1 MRLARLMSSGQAC
14 APTSSIDSS
23 RKAKRHS
30 RSALKRLVYQQCAAL
45 WVSWTTG
52 CEKLAILA
60 AVERHDNDQRDELA
74 KEQKENLQKQ
84 AAALD
89 REIAQVSTQIPATA
103 AYADT
108 LKQLA
113 DRLVP
118 MAAKSNIAHM
128 DFEVRRESYMASHF
142 WRICAARPFNCRPD
156 GKPEPPKM
164 AEPQGCI
171 DIGRSIDARLLR
183 ARGLVGL

>member
-1 MRLARLMSSGQAC
+1 MSSGQAC
-14 APTSSIDSS
+14 APASSIDSS
-23 RKAKRHS
+23 RKAKRHC

-60 AVERHDNDQRDELA
+60 AGERHDNDQRDELA

-113 DRLVP
+113 DRLEP

-128 DFEVRRESYMASHF
+128 DFEVRRESYMATTLLENP
-142 WRICAARPFNCRPD
+142 RRETIQLQARWQTRTAQDGRTAGVYRYRP
-156 GKPEPPKM
+156 
-164 AEPQGCI
+164 QH
-171 DIGRSIDARLLR
+171 
-183 ARGLVGL
+183 